1 MRNIILYHNNLLK
14 FGGVDTFVYNFVK
27 KMSKFYDILFLYTTA
42 NAENLERISKY
53 VKTEQYNKNK
63 KYVCDICILAS
74 AWGQYPDSVIAKS
87 GRYIQMVH
95 ADYIRAKETN
105 FYYQKW
111 FKTTEHI
118 GVSEHVCKIFKE
130 LYPTEEITRIYNIL
144 DETQETK
151 TILKLISATR
161 VSKEKGYNRMLKL
174 AQELKKANIKFRW
187 TIFTDLELYN
197 QKPFDLEEIVYMKP
211 NHDFMDYITEAD
223 YGVQLSDTEG
233 YSYFINECLQY
244 GTPVLCTDFPSVYE
258 SVEDGINGYILDMD
272 LKNLDVDKIVNNIPK
287 DFEYKEKCSEK
298 DWIKLLDK
306 KVERKR
312 SKMFKVIAKQDYK
325 DKRAE
330 LIEEYKDKEINY
342 DELGSALIKEGD
354 IYIISNPERAKQI
367 EESGLAV
374 VIEMKE
380 ESKKERTKEPQ
391 KENEEKEVK
400 QTKKTTTRRT
410 VKKPTNKKE
419 E

>member
-174 AQELKKANIKFRW
+174 AQELKKVNIKFRW

-244 GTPVLCTDFPSVYE
+244 GTPVLCTDFPSAYE

-287 DFEYKEKCSEK
+287 DFKYKEKCSEK

-330 LIEEYKDKEINY
+330 LIEEYKDKEIKY
-342 DELGSALIKEGD
+342 DELGNALIKEGD

-391 KENEEKEVK
+391 KENKEKEVK

-410 VKKPTNKKE
+410 AKKPTNKKE